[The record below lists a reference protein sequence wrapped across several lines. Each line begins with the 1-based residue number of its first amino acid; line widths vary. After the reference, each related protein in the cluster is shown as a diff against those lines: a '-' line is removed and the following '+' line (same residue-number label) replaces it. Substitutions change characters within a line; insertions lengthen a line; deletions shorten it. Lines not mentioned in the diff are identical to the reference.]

1 MLKLFCNITGDD
13 YQMLVSD
20 TPESRKKVSGLASI
34 VFVPVI
40 IWFAIGF
47 LLANQILGLSL
58 ISGLLVAT
66 VLGLLIFLIERNI
79 ILADGSNTI
88 KRFRVI
94 LGIFIALLGAV
105 FLDEIIFHNDIEIQL
120 QQMGEETVLN
130 QISSLDLEYA
140 PFINAAA
147 NETETRFQVWQN
159 AQNEAMREADGSG
172 GSGRK
177 GVDAITRIKMET
189 AEKYRI
195 EYEKVKAE
203 QESLKQH
210 IQEQKE
216 NIRQDQINMAEAG
229 MLTRI
234 KALFKMVFSDWAMG
248 IIYFLLT
255 GFLFSMEFLVVIMK
269 NSWKKTNY
277 ERRLELIEEIGRKRM
292 EMIKNHDAS
301 HFRPARLSQN
311 YQTIKDN
318 LENTKRISLFN

>member
-13 YQMLVSD
+13 YQMLVND

-58 ISGLLVAT
+58 ISGILVAT

-79 ILADGSNTI
+79 ILADGSRTI

-120 QQMGEETVLN
+120 QKMGEEDQNVQLGL
-130 QISSLDLEYA
+130 LDQEFA
-140 PFINAAA
+140 PLMDAAA
-147 NETETRFQVWQN
+147 DETETRFQIWQN

-177 GVDAITRIKMET
+177 GVDAITKIKMET
-189 AEKYRI
+189 AEKYRV

-203 QESLKQH
+203 QESLEQQ

-216 NIRQDQINMAEAG
+216 NIRQRSINVSEAG

-292 EMIKNHDAS
+292 EMIRNHDAS
-301 HFRPARLSQN
+301 HFEPARLSKN
-311 YQTIKDN
+311 YQNIKNN
-318 LENTKRISLFN
+318 LENTKRASLFN

>member
-1 MLKLFCNITGDD
+1 
-13 YQMLVSD
+13 MLVND

-58 ISGLLVAT
+58 ISGILVAT

-79 ILADGSNTI
+79 ILADGSRTI

-120 QQMGEETVLN
+120 QKMGEEDQNVQLGL
-130 QISSLDLEYA
+130 LDQEFA
-140 PFINAAA
+140 PLMDAAA
-147 NETETRFQVWQN
+147 DETETRFQIWQN

-177 GVDAITRIKMET
+177 GVDAITKIKMET
-189 AEKYRI
+189 AEKYRV

-203 QESLKQH
+203 QESLEQQ

-216 NIRQDQINMAEAG
+216 NIRQRSINVSEAG

-292 EMIKNHDAS
+292 EMIRNHDAS
-301 HFRPARLSQN
+301 HFEPARLSKN
-311 YQTIKDN
+311 YQNIKNN
-318 LENTKRISLFN
+318 LENTKRASLFN